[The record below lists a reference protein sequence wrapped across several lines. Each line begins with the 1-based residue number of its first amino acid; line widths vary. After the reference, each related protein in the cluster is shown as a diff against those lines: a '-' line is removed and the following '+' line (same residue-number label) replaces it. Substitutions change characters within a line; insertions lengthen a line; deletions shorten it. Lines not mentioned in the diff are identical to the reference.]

1 MERLGVP
8 TLEAYTDPNTPT
20 CFGIYQRRSLNSFGR
35 RCSTYH
41 AFLPKSV
48 VLKRKNLTICLGAH
62 VQQILLSESTNLR
75 ATGLLIEGDDP
86 SKGIFTVRAK
96 HEIILSAGAIVTP
109 QLLLLR
115 YFLILPSNS
124 SGIGPQ
130 QHLSEVHK
138 PCIHDLPGVGSTL
151 VPPCLSILI
160 NSKIMS
166 ISP

>member
-1 MERLGVP
+1 MNRLGVP
-8 TLEAYTDPNTPT
+8 TLEAFTNPNAPT
-20 CFGIYQRRSLNSFGR
+20 CFGIYQRRSLNSSGR

-62 VQQILLSESTNLR
+62 VQQILLSETANLR
-75 ATGLLIEGDDP
+75 ATGLLIEGNDP
-86 SKGIFTVRAK
+86 TKGIFIVRAK

-115 YFLILPSNS
+115 YSLILSSNS
-124 SGIGPQ
+124 SGIGPK

-151 VPPCLSILI
+151 VTPLPLYTY
-160 NSKIMS
+160 K
-166 ISP
+166 